1 MKRKLPGI
9 TPTLGARGKSPAAF
23 ERRCARPAAMWVPL
37 LALAAFPAGISAQNE
52 AGAATITADDLR
64 LRIGALAHDSM
75 RGRATPSPEL
85 DKAARHIARRFEEF
99 GLQPADGDSYLQEY
113 PLTASRAGSP
123 DRQLLDISGPGGGT
137 IDVSDYLAVPGGRGE
152 AAGPLAI
159 VTLGGAADPP
169 TGAVAVMRV
178 TPEETRRGLES
189 VRGILDG
196 GAVAVLL
203 AVDAPDDYFAGI
215 RRFYERERLSVGMP
229 EELGAPVALVR
240 ARALPEPLRAALAS
254 GAGTTA
260 YEATV
265 RTYSVFRE
273 ERAFNTI
280 GWIEGSDPDLRGE
293 FVVFTAHMDH
303 VGVGRPVD
311 GDSIYNGAD
320 DDASRDRGDHRTR
333 AGLRIAGN
341 AAAPLPRIP
350 HRERGGART
359 SRLGVVC
366 REPAVSPRGDG
377 REPEHR
383 HDRTELARHPC
394 GDRRRRVD
402 ARRDTAPDAAGTPG
416 ARAGDDRRPV
426 AGGKFLLSFGPLQFC
441 EEGCARFSSSSR
453 ARTRTITAPTT
464 RRTGFCT
471 TRRRASRVSSIISG
485 SAIAD
490 ADERPEWDPA
500 AYRRV
505 VEGGGR

>member
-1 MKRKLPGI
+1 MKRKLPG
-9 TPTLGARGKSPAAF
+9 TRPSLPGAGLAAL
-23 ERRCARPAAMWVPL
+23 RVPLRVALWVPL
-37 LALAAFPAGISAQNE
+37 LALAASPAGISAQAGTG

-123 DRQLLDISGPGGGT
+123 GRQSLEIVGPGGGT
-137 IDVSDYLAVPGGRGE
+137 IDAADYLPVPGGRGQ
-152 AAGPLAI
+152 AVGPLAV
-159 VTLGGAADPP
+159 VTPGGADPP

-178 TPEETRRGLES
+178 PSDDMRRGLES

-203 AVDAPDDYFAGI
+203 ALDAPDDYFDGI
-215 RRFYERERLSVGMP
+215 RRFYARERLSVGMP

-240 ARALPEPLRAALAS
+240 THALPEALRAALAS
-254 GAGTTA
+254 GTVTNAW
-260 YEATV
+260 EATV
-265 RTYSVFRE
+265 RTHSEFRE
-273 ERAFNTI
+273 ERAYNTI

-320 DDASRDRGDHRTR
+320 DDASGTAAIIELAQAYASLETPPRRSLVFMTVSGEERGLLGSAWYAENPLFPLGATVANLNIDMIGRNWRDTVVAIGADESTLGATLRQTLRDHPEL
-333 AGLRIAGN
+333 GLETIDDPWPEENFYFRSDHYNFARKGVPILFFFTGTHEDYHGPNDEADRILYDKTARIARLIFHLG
-341 AAAPLPRIP
+341 
-350 HRERGGART
+350 HR
-359 SRLGVVC
+359 
-366 REPAVSPRGDG
+366 
-377 REPEHR
+377 
-383 HDRTELARHPC
+383 
-394 GDRRRRVD
+394 
-402 ARRDTAPDAAGTPG
+402 
-416 ARAGDDRRPV
+416 
-426 AGGKFLLSFGPLQFC
+426 
-441 EEGCARFSSSSR
+441 
-453 ARTRTITAPTT
+453 
-464 RRTGFCT
+464 
-471 TRRRASRVSSIISG
+471 
-485 SAIAD
+485 IAD
-490 ADERPEWDPA
+490 AEERPEWDPA

-505 VEGGGR
+505 VEGGGGS